1 MRRLM
6 FAAAVAA
13 LPTAAGAAQECAQEA
28 ALLMEQLPS
37 LELAPAAKRE
47 VDVLTQA
54 ARAFA
59 ELENAEACRKA
70 LAEARRVV
78 ETPPAVA
85 TPPAAQAAVPDTT
98 SGPAEAPASAAA
110 EPVPQRPV
118 DEPAAPSLPAPAAV
132 YFGVGESAVDAE
144 AHKIIAPLVDAARAS
159 AAQVKLRGFTDAT
172 GSRELNLALSRKR
185 VENVANQFT
194 RGGVAADRI
203 DMDWQGVDP
212 ALKASGSNR
221 TAAQESRRVEI
232 ELVR

>member
-1 MRRLM
+1 M

-13 LPTAAGAAQECAQEA
+13 FPTAAGAAQECAQEA
-28 ALLMEQLPS
+28 ATLTEQLPS

-85 TPPAAQAAVPDTT
+85 APPAAQAPVPETA
-98 SGPAEAPASAAA
+98 SGQAEAPASASA
-110 EPVPQRPV
+110 EPVPRQPAG
-118 DEPAAPSLPAPAAV
+118 EPAAPSLPAPAAV

-144 AHKIIAPLVDAARAS
+144 AHKIIAPLVDAARTS
-159 AAQVKLRGFTDAT
+159 AAKVKLRGFTDAT

-185 VENVANQFT
+185 VENVASQFT
-194 RGGVAADRI
+194 RGGVPAERI

-212 ALKASGSNR
+212 ALRTPGANR